1 MVQHIYRCMYIP
13 SPTLDNSELRVYLL
27 QMETIHKILHGNPP
41 VPMQSVGVESS
52 ISSSRQHTSVAG
64 VVGTE
69 CIRHSGLGD
78 YSINCVIAI
87 ACLTL

>member
-1 MVQHIYRCMYIP
+1 MVQHIYRCTYIP

-27 QMETIHKILHGNPP
+27 QMDTIHKILHGNPP

-52 ISSSRQHTSVAG
+52 ISSSRDAAG

-69 CIRHSGLGD
+69 CIRHSGLGEL
-78 YSINCVIAI
+78 CVIAI